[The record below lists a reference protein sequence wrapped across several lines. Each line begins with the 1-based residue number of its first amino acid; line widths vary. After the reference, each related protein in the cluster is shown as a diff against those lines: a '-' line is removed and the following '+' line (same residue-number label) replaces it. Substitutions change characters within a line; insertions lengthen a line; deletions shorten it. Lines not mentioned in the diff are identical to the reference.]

1 MVGTK
6 LALLLMLTAGGAMG
20 RSSNVQRLDRASLV
34 RRDNNDRTPGGT
46 PFGPGGAGGQG
57 GNNDRAP
64 GGTPFG
70 PGGSGA
76 GGAPVQASL
85 AAAAPGGQQHWATDA
100 SGMKGDELVKN
111 LPEGFFVGSAIDN
124 PDLKD
129 PLAAPLLKNMPYVT
143 PGNSLKM
150 QFVYENENSWT
161 ELLTASEKANGKGT
175 LKWKYHT
182 LIWGAETSQ
191 KMMQQSFSKEAMMK
205 TITDFVTNKLCTKI
219 VKETDFWGIDVLN
232 EVFRDDGQG
241 FKNNGY
247 FEVIGEEGYMEV
259 LKLVKKQCPNQKLI
273 VNEYGMENANPKS
286 DFAFKTIKKWLAQG
300 VPVDVVG
307 LQFHIGPDNKYE
319 DMYNAIHRWTSQ
331 DIPVVLSEIDV
342 PINLPPSP
350 QDLEKQAQTY
360 GNLMQAALEGG
371 AFGATFW
378 GMMDSHTWFGT
389 QQDPGVGKGKVGA
402 PLLFDAQGK
411 PKPAFAAIV
420 DVFKKWGKK
429 QAGIANGRATD
440 LGHAS
445 KGGAGDKSGPGS
457 DESYGAGAG
466 SNAGAGADAP
476 GAGAG
481 ASGPGSHE
489 SYGAGAG
496 AAAGGAGAGA
506 PGAGAGSGAG
516 GAGSGDIDM
525 GPPDLGAAP
534 RTPGAGGPGGAPGAN
549 GSGAP
554 GAGGPGAGAGGPGAG
569 AGGPGAGAGSPGAP
583 GAPGSGAAGGNGS
596 GAPGAPGA
604 GAPGAGAGAGAP
616 GSDASGG
623 GAYGAYGAG
632 SDADAPGVQP
642 GAPAAKHH
650 GHHGHHGNH
659 HGHHASNEQP
669 QPYRRSLARPL

>member
-6 LALLLMLTAGGAMG
+6 LALLLMLTAGGALG
-20 RSSNVQRLDRASLV
+20 KASNMQRLDRASLV

-46 PFGPGGAGGQG
+46 PFGPGGAGSQA

-76 GGAPVQASL
+76 GGPPMQASL
-85 AAAAPGGQQHWATDA
+85 AAAAPGGQKHWATDA

-129 PLAAPLLKNMPYVT
+129 PLAAPLLKYMPYVT

-161 ELLTASEKANGKGT
+161 ELLTAADKANGKGA

-205 TITDFVTNKLCTKI
+205 TITDFVTNKLCAKI

-259 LKLVKKQCPNQKLI
+259 LKLVKKQCPNHKLI
-273 VNEYGMENANPKS
+273 VNEYGMENDNPKS
-286 DFAFKTIKKWLAQG
+286 AFAFKTIKKWLAQG

-342 PINLPPSP
+342 PINLPPSQ

-429 QAGIANGRATD
+429 QAGIANGRASD
-440 LGHAS
+440 LGHGS
-445 KGGAGDKSGPGS
+445 KGGDDAKSGPGS

-466 SNAGAGADAP
+466 SNAGGDAGA

-496 AAAGGAGAGA
+496 APGAGSNAGA
-506 PGAGAGSGAG
+506 GAGAGSGAG

-534 RTPGAGGPGGAPGAN
+534 RTPGAGGAGAAPGAN

-554 GAGGPGAGAGGPGAG
+554 GAGSPDAPGSDAPG
-569 AGGPGAGAGSPGAP
+569 SDAP
-583 GAPGSGAAGGNGS
+583 GANGS

-604 GAPGAGAGAGAP
+604 GAPGSDGSNAP
-616 GSDASGG
+616 GG
-623 GAYGAYGAG
+623 GAYGSYGAN
-632 SDADAPGVQP
+632 SDADAPGTQPGAP

-650 GHHGHHGNH
+650 GHHGHHGHH
-659 HGHHASNEQP
+659 HGHHGNNEQP
-669 QPYRRSLARPL
+669 QPEHYRRSLARPL

>member
-1 MVGTK
+1 
-6 LALLLMLTAGGAMG
+6 
-20 RSSNVQRLDRASLV
+20 
-34 RRDNNDRTPGGT
+34 
-46 PFGPGGAGGQG
+46 
-57 GNNDRAP
+57 
-64 GGTPFG
+64 
-70 PGGSGA
+70 
-76 GGAPVQASL
+76 
-85 AAAAPGGQQHWATDA
+85 
-100 SGMKGDELVKN
+100 
-111 LPEGFFVGSAIDN
+111 
-124 PDLKD
+124 
-129 PLAAPLLKNMPYVT
+129 
-143 PGNSLKM
+143 
-150 QFVYENENSWT
+150 
-161 ELLTASEKANGKGT
+161 
-175 LKWKYHT
+175 
-182 LIWGAETSQ
+182 
-191 KMMQQSFSKEAMMK
+191 MMK

-481 ASGPGSHE
+481 ASG
-489 SYGAGAG
+489 
-496 AAAGGAGAGA
+496 
-506 PGAGAGSGAG
+506 AGAGSGAG

-554 GAGGPGAGAGGPGAG
+554 GAGGPGAG